1 MSRRNLPSPAVEPE
15 DSRAHREDGAKA
27 PARGEAGTVYARKG
41 VHGPSE
47 PELTEATVAWL
58 KANKPEALDSKV
70 EAMFRTRGYGII
82 WTPPY
87 CPKFQ
92 PIELVWG
99 AAKQRASGMYY
110 PGRDL
115 ETTRLHLRMGFYGG
129 DDGQGTSWGA
139 INVAGCWRK
148 AEEHINAWIAKDRSH
163 VADGLAGSID
173 DLLGAEA
180 WTETP
185 STCLDIT
192 DMDVDEDPR
201 PVDVVG
207 AVEVDPEN
215 DHEFDNGDEDFDEDE
230 DLDEEGDD

>member
-1 MSRRNLPSPAVEPE
+1 MDGAFAEKEFSVPTVEPE
-15 DSRAHREDGAKA
+15 VCRAHREDGAKA

-41 VHGPSE
+41 PNGPSE
-47 PELTEATVAWL
+47 AELAAATVAWL

-70 EAMFRTRGYGII
+70 EAMFRAREYGIV

-110 PGRDL
+110 VGRDL
-115 ETTRLHLRMGFYGG
+115 MTTRLHLRLGFYGG
-129 DDGQGTSWGA
+129 DDGQGTSWKA
-139 INVAGCWRK
+139 VDVAGCWRT
-148 AEEHINAWIAKDRSH
+148 AEGHINAWIKKDRDH
-163 VADGLAGSID
+163 VDDGLSGTID
-173 DLLGAEA
+173 DLKGAGA

-185 STCLDIT
+185 STCLNIT
-192 DMDVDEDPR
+192 DMDVNEDPR

-207 AVEVDPEN
+207 VVEVDPAN
-215 DHEFDNGDEDFDEDE
+215 DLEFDDGEEDSE
-230 DLDEEGDD
+230 EEGEA